1 MPKVQIYT
9 AQMCSLCHEAMDFF
23 RSRGI
28 PFTAYELKWSGN
40 GWEDSPAARELARR
54 CGPVDFV
61 PQIFING
68 RHIAGWRTLSELI
81 RTGEVDALLAAG

>member
-1 MPKVQIYT
+1 MPKIEIYY
-9 AQMCSLCHEAMDFF
+9 AQMCSLCHEAMDYF
-23 RSRGI
+23 RSRGL
-28 PFTAYELKWSGN
+28 PFTSYELTWKGD
-40 GWEDSPAARELARR
+40 GWQDSESARELARR

-81 RTGEVDALLAAG
+81 RDGRIDELLVEG

>member
-1 MPKVQIYT
+1 MPNVEIFT
-9 AQMCSLCHEAMDFF
+9 APMCSLCDEAKDFF

-28 PFTAYELKWSGN
+28 PFSAHELRWSGE
-40 GWEDSPAARELARR
+40 GWEDSEAARELARR

-68 RHIAGWRTLSELI
+68 RHIAGWRTLAELI
-81 RTGEVDALLAAG
+81 RTGEVEALLAEG